1 MRSTQSAR
9 KKLHAHF
16 IGIGGI
22 GISALARWFLAKNW
36 AVSGSDIAGSSVTQE
51 LEKEGVKVKIGH
63 KKGGPACRQA
73 GLPSRVDMV
82 VFSEAIE
89 PQNPELIEAKR
100 RGIVPLS
107 YPQALGCLTKAY
119 KTLAVTGSHGKS
131 TTTAMLALIL
141 IRAGFDPNVVIGTK
155 LKEFGGKNF
164 RSGKSKLL
172 VLEADDYKAVFLNYS
187 PAAIIATTLDREHLD
202 VYKNL
207 GNIKKAFLKFFAKIK
222 NGGAL
227 VVNRDDKNLRS
238 LHSPIARLAKR
249 NSLRVLWYS
258 LKSPEAKQIRNVL
271 KIPGEHNVSNAI
283 AAYTLATKILN
294 IKKQDA
300 LKALAGYRGA
310 WRRME
315 FRGYYSLP
323 PTPYRLP
330 VYDDYAHHPT
340 EIKATLEAFKE
351 KFPKRKIICV
361 YQPHQGERLKAL
373 YPEFIHSFHDAD
385 TLILLPVYEV
395 AGRDTRYKTWTSE
408 RLAASIKKRY
418 PKKEVYY
425 ISNPERI
432 KEFLRPHLPPPTY
445 YLLPILIMMGAGD
458 IANYTPLLLDKKRKR
473 AV

>member
-1 MRSTQSAR
+1 MAHKT

-36 AVSGSDIAGSSVTQE
+36 AVSGSDVVSSSITRE

-63 KKGGPACRQA
+63 KKA
-73 GLPSRVDMV
+73 GLPPRADMV
-82 VFSEAIE
+82 VFSEAIGHK
-89 PQNPELIEAKR
+89 NPELLEAKR

-107 YPQALGCLTKAY
+107 YPQALGCLTKTY

-141 IRAGFDPNVVIGTK
+141 MRAGFDPNVVVGTK

-164 RSGKSKLL
+164 RSGKSKWL

-187 PAAIIATTLDREHLD
+187 PSAIIATTLDREHLD

-207 GNIKKAFLKFFAKIK
+207 GNIKKAFLKFFSNIQS
-222 NGGAL
+222 GGAL
-227 VVNRDDKNLRS
+227 VINRDDKNLRS

-249 NSLRVLWYS
+249 NSLRVFWYS
-258 LKSPEAKQIRNVL
+258 LKNKEAKQIQNVL
-271 KIPGEHNVSNAI
+271 KIPGSHNVANAV
-283 AAYTLATKILN
+283 AAFILATKVLN
-294 IKKQDA
+294 IKKQDV

-315 FRGYYSLP
+315 FRGTCYLP
-323 PTPYRLP
+323 RATCH

-340 EIKATLEAFKE
+340 EIKATLKAFKE
-351 KFPKRKIICV
+351 KFPKKKIICV

-373 YPEFIHSFHDAD
+373 YSEFIHSFRDAD
-385 TLILLPVYEV
+385 TLILLPIYEV
-395 AGRDTRYKTWTSE
+395 VGRDTKYKTWTSE
-408 RLAASIKKRY
+408 RLAESIKKQY

-425 ISNPERI
+425 VPSP
-432 KEFLRPHLPPPTY
+432 KKLKSFLSHLSLASCRLSPV
-445 YLLPILIMMGAGD
+445 LVMMGAGD
-458 IANYTPLLLDKKRKR
+458 IANYTPLLLDRRRKR
-473 AV
+473 TV